1 MHIFNKILNILG
13 INLAMLTVPTVLAS
27 GVINFTGE
35 ITEQACTVDSK
46 SRNLNVDL
54 GRVSTRSL
62 SSQGEV
68 AGVTN
73 FIIKLVDCPDDTKV
87 TVNFAGTRDSVDH
100 HILALHQGNGMAKN
114 VGVALYEKNA
124 VTPIK
129 LYENTKEVELDGDSV
144 ELEYVAAYKATGV
157 ATAGQANSSAVYSIK
172 YQ

>member
-100 HILALHQGNGMAKN
+100 HILALHQVN
-114 VGVALYEKNA
+114 V
-124 VTPIK
+124 
-129 LYENTKEVELDGDSV
+129 
-144 ELEYVAAYKATGV
+144 LEQQHKISSGIV
-157 ATAGQANSSAVYSIK
+157 ATDGEVYLSGVPENSVVQVKWGANQSQQCQLPLHIDLSNSNI
-172 YQ
+172 QFIEGTCQ